1 MGIEGSGTRLILHMK
16 DDTLKYLE
24 SSKLEDLLQRYSDFI
39 EFPITLWKE
48 TTEYEKVPDVEANK
62 ELKEGDEPKMKTV
75 PTTKQEYVQMNNQ
88 KPVWLRP
95 PKEVTEDE
103 FKAFLYLP
111 SMLPFELSK
120 DMFDENARNIRLYV
134 KRVFINDKFDDIR
147 PRWLKFIRGV
157 VDSDAPPLNVSRE
170 ILQKSK

>member
-16 DDTLKYLE
+16 DDALKYLE

-103 FKAFLYLP
+103 YKEFYKSAFRASYDDPQKWSHFLLEGQVEFKALLYLP
-111 SMLPFELSK
+111 SMLP
-120 DMFDENARNIRLYV
+120 
-134 KRVFINDKFDDIR
+134 
-147 PRWLKFIRGV
+147 
-157 VDSDAPPLNVSRE
+157 
-170 ILQKSK
+170 